1 MNNSIWTLLLIAWLF
16 RIEIGFFDY
25 ILVVWYLRINVLNG
39 YQVIL
44 EVPGWEQPRS
54 LQLQVSRLVCSNY
67 RSTDSGSRA
76 DLAGCLDRIQGQ
88 DGTAPSCAYSRLCF
102 SSNFPTKEGDLSP
115 ISETLLKHATYPSA
129 PSVVGGWKRNL
140 LWSKDKSEVWF
151 IHLDP
156 FWADFFTS
164 NSQTSRAKPMP
175 FIGTV
180 PVTAWIDP
188 DKGFNESIMILTEKK
203 NWN

>member
-1 MNNSIWTLLLIAWLF
+1 M
-16 RIEIGFFDY
+16 
-25 ILVVWYLRINVLNG
+25 
-39 YQVIL
+39 
-44 EVPGWEQPRS
+44 EVPGWDQPRS

-76 DLAGCLDRIQGQ
+76 DLAGCLERIQSQ
-88 DGTAPSCAYSRLCF
+88 DGTGSSSAYSGLCF

-129 PSVVGGWKRNL
+129 PSAVGGWKRNL
-140 LWSKDKSEVWF
+140 LWSKEKSEVWF

-164 NSQTSRAKPMP
+164 NGQASRAKPLP

-180 PVTAWIDP
+180 PITAWIDP
-188 DKGFNESIMILTEKK
+188 NKGCNKFISI
-203 NWN
+203 